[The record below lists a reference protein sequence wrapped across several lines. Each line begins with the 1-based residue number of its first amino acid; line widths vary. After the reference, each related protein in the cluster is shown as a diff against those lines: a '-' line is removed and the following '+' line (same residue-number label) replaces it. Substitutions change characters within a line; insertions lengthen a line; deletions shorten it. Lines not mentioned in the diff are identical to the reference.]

1 VDRIVVAPEVR
12 RSAVLEIIG
21 SARRRLVLS
30 LYRCDDRKVLE
41 ALGAATRRG
50 VRVEALVTRR
60 AGDRLSLRLL
70 RILLEQLGVLVW
82 RYADRRVKYHAK
94 YIVADEETAL
104 VGSLNFTHRCF
115 RKTSDFMVI
124 TRDADVVASL
134 VELFD
139 ADCRVPAGSLPHISS
154 RLIVAPDHARAD
166 IRRLLKDTRR
176 CIRLIDPKLS
186 DPSMLAML
194 QAKAASGVSF
204 TVLDGRRVAGMRS
217 HGKLLILDDTVA
229 VVGSLAL
236 SSTNL
241 DDRREIAVVVRDDVA
256 VRRLVQ
262 FFDQAAGREAATIRR
277 PWQPLESVA

>member
-1 VDRIVVAPEVR
+1 MAPEGR

-60 AGDRLSLRLL
+60 AGDRLNLRLL
-70 RILLEQLGVLVW
+70 RILLEQFGVLVW

-104 VGSLNFTHRCF
+104 VGSLNFTQRCF

-134 VELFD
+134 VDLFD
-139 ADCRVPAGSLPHISS
+139 ADCRVPAGPLPRISS

-166 IRRLLKDTRR
+166 VRRLLKDTRR
-176 CIRLIDPKLS
+176 SIKLIDPKLS

-194 QAKAASGVSF
+194 EAKAASGVSV

-217 HGKLLILDDTVA
+217 HGKLLILDDAVA

-236 SSTNL
+236 SATNL
-241 DDRREIAVVVRDDVA
+241 DDRREIAVIVHDEVA
-256 VRRLVQ
+256 IRRLVQ
-262 FFDQAAGREAATIRR
+262 FFDQAAGRETATVRR
-277 PWQPLESVA
+277 PPQPLESVA